1 MRKKV
6 KKVDGPLMSLPV
18 DCNADRLCQ
27 SEIEIEINLHSI
39 SDDKI
44 WTFNLIQKPMLTKD
58 SLYFCLFFSVFI

>member
-1 MRKKV
+1 
-6 KKVDGPLMSLPV
+6 MSLPV

-39 SDDKI
+39 YDDKI

-58 SLYFCLFFSVFI
+58 SLVTMFIFLVFI